1 MLNTREL
8 EKRWLRYK
16 IKSYIPHAIILL
28 SLIVIIGIVSIFATS
43 TTDKEQKSPAIITK
57 KSIVQEEIKKPIIQ
71 NIQKEQNISTPK
83 EIVQPPIEKVVDTQP
98 KQLIQ
103 ADEEKLT
110 LSPSMDFM
118 RRMQNEEQQPYYKV
132 ASPVKKKTLKKRK
145 VVQENIV
152 EEEYM
157 EIEQKSKAKK
167 IKTQEAPVKIVK
179 KDSTQKPYK
188 KQIITIE
195 RRDSQNDIKEIISR
209 FKKNN
214 NPALSLFVAKKYY
227 ELGDYEQAYNY
238 ALVTNGINNDIE
250 DSWLIFAKSLVK
262 LNKRE
267 MAIKTLRE
275 YLKYSH
281 SGNARIL
288 LNDIKSGKF
297 K

>member
-288 LNDIKSGKF
+288 LNDIESGKF